1 MYHNVMKP
9 HNAMQS
15 LVMTAKMRPR
25 VKQDSAGIP
34 EQFWLTLSTAH
45 VADSRT
51 QTRRVRWVKVQCLN
65 YRAVSTQ
72 EQQTKLLQQF
82 NLAIIHRISCYS
94 LSL

>member
-34 EQFWLTLSTAH
+34 EQFWLILPRLMWLTAGFKPDRF
-45 VADSRT
+45 AGWKSSA
-51 QTRRVRWVKVQCLN
+51 L
-65 YRAVSTQ
+65 
-72 EQQTKLLQQF
+72 
-82 NLAIIHRISCYS
+82 
-94 LSL
+94 